1 MVVENLQHDA
11 LWVVYMKKIILVLL
25 LIFAIGCSPDTGS
38 ELDSKDTILDSP
50 PDPVDTSWLD
60 IQLKDV
66 NSGESFTLSDF
77 KGTPVLLESFAVW
90 CPLCTKQQRETK
102 KLHEDVGDSII
113 SIALDTDP
121 NEDEAAVKSHAK
133 NNGFDWRYVISPR
146 ELTQALVDEFGSGV
160 VSAPSVPVI
169 LVCADQSSRLLKR
182 GVKSAEV
189 LKQEVAKGC

>member
-1 MVVENLQHDA
+1 
-11 LWVVYMKKIILVLL
+11 MKKIILVIF
-25 LIFAIGCSPDTGS
+25 LILAVGCSPT
-38 ELDSKDTILDSP
+38 LDSDGDSESRGSAPIDSP
-50 PDPVDTSWLD
+50 STNSADSVDTDSLDASWMN
-60 IQLKDV
+60 IQLQDV
-66 NSGESFTLSDF
+66 TSGESFTINDF

-102 KLHEDVGDSII
+102 KLHEEVGDSII

-121 NEDEAAVKSHAK
+121 NEDEAVVKLHAK
-133 NNGFDWRYVISPR
+133 NNGFNWKYVISPR

-169 LVCADQSSRLLKR
+169 LVCADQSTRLLKR

-189 LKQEVAKGC
+189 LKQEVATGC